1 MHECELGY
9 VFCGTLVRLYVGEL
23 ERKFHC
29 NVGMTM
35 VKMGQKLWYYTQFL
49 QYCYFYYYG

>member
-1 MHECELGY
+1 MYECELGY

-23 ERKFHC
+23 EREFHC

-35 VKMGQKLWYYTQFL
+35 VKMGQKL
-49 QYCYFYYYG
+49 